1 MTDKEIQIK
10 EIKRT
15 IRYWQG
21 KVKYAKMRIIENEK
35 KLKKI
40 TGSNSTE

>member
-21 KVKYAKMRIIENEK
+21 KIKYAQMRIIENEK

-40 TGSNSTE
+40 TGSNSAE